1 MSTVPLG
8 AFPCRPDTSFFGKAE
23 AKKGPSKG
31 MQLGKAKKGANDF
44 LDSLRAEGELVDTN
58 NGYTKDSG
66 GAAGPPAAKAPTDP
80 LSIAAEEKVRAVLNN
95 NGGVEEL
102 EVNGTI
108 SLQVVSVVPAAT
120 GSHYPS
126 SLSLQKEID

>member
-1 MSTVPLG
+1 MCRKAYAAITCSELAPQILTF
-8 AFPCRPDTSFFGKAE
+8 AFSCRPDTSFFGKAE

-58 NGYTKDSG
+58 NGYVKESSK
-66 GAAGPPAAKAPTDP
+66 AVSAGQPAVKAVAEP
-80 LSIAAEEKVRAVLNN
+80 LFISAEEKVRAVISN

-108 SLQVVSVVPAAT
+108 SLQVMHA
-120 GSHYPS
+120 
-126 SLSLQKEID
+126 

>member
-1 MSTVPLG
+1 
-8 AFPCRPDTSFFGKAE
+8 
-23 AKKGPSKG
+23 

-58 NGYTKDSG
+58 NGFAKDNG
-66 GAAGPPAAKAPTDP
+66 KPAATGQPVVKAALDP
-80 LSIAAEEKVRAVLNN
+80 LFIAAEEKVRAVISN

-108 SLQVVSVVPAAT
+108 SLQVPSCLPVSSRVLHFALTMKRGLRSKQEAQLPAKKNMQGLFYCRYT
-120 GSHYPS
+120 
-126 SLSLQKEID
+126 QKTQLV